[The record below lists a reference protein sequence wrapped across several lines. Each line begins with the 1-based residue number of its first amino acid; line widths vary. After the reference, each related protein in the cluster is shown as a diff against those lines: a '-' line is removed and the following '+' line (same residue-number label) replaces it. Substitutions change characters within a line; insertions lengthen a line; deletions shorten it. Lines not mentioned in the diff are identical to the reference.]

1 MDDRAE
7 KIQADLR
14 GNFLD
19 QLKSSKA
26 INMDAPLSSV
36 LDTTSEL
43 PGGTTSL
50 TIMYDDNKW
59 FAIMP

>member
-7 KIQADLR
+7 KIQAER
-14 GNFLD
+14 RENFLD

-43 PGGTTSL
+43 PGETTSL

-59 FAIMP
+59 FAMMP

>member
-7 KIQADLR
+7 KIQAER
-14 GNFLD
+14 RENFLD

-26 INMDAPLSSV
+26 INMDAPLSSI

-43 PGGTTSL
+43 PGETTSL

-59 FAIMP
+59 FAMMP

>member
-1 MDDRAE
+1 MDERTE
-7 KIQADLR
+7 KIQAER
-14 GNFLD
+14 RANFLD
-19 QLKSSKA
+19 QLKSSRV

-36 LDTTSEL
+36 IDATADL

-50 TIMYDDNKW
+50 TIAYDDNKW

>member
-7 KIQADLR
+7 KIQAQR
-14 GNFLD
+14 RENFLD

-26 INMDAPLSSV
+26 INMDAPLFSV

-43 PGGTTSL
+43 PGETTSL

-59 FAIMP
+59 FAMMP

>member
-7 KIQADLR
+7 KIQAQR
-14 GNFLD
+14 RENFLD

-43 PGGTTSL
+43 PGETTSL

-59 FAIMP
+59 FAMMP

>member
-7 KIQADLR
+7 KIQAER
-14 GNFLD
+14 RENFLD

-26 INMDAPLSSV
+26 VNMDAPLSSI

-43 PGGTTSL
+43 PGETTSL

-59 FAIMP
+59 FAMMP

>member
-7 KIQADLR
+7 KIQAER
-14 GNFLD
+14 RENFLD
-19 QLKSSKA
+19 QLKSSKS
-26 INMDAPLSSV
+26 INMDAPLSSI

-43 PGGTTSL
+43 PGETTSL

-59 FAIMP
+59 FAMMP

>member
-7 KIQADLR
+7 KIQAER
-14 GNFLD
+14 RENFLD

-26 INMDAPLSSV
+26 INMDAPISSV
-36 LDTTSEL
+36 LDATSEL
-43 PGGTTSL
+43 PGETTSL

-59 FAIMP
+59 FAMMP